1 MKLFIRS
8 ICDIISPVSEKIAL
22 KLLLTCSL
30 LTIACVQVAN
40 ANETTLH
47 LNPPQCVAIHQGQ
60 TCYVDI
66 ELQWRAPSIGK
77 YCLFSSQQ
85 SEPLRCWM
93 QSDQGQFEREIVA
106 QRNVVFFLRKEKNN
120 DVLATRELEMAWVYK
135 KSAKARSSWRMF

>member
-1 MKLFIRS
+1 
-8 ICDIISPVSEKIAL
+8 
-22 KLLLTCSL
+22 
-30 LTIACVQVAN
+30 
-40 ANETTLH
+40 
-47 LNPPQCVAIHQGQ
+47 
-60 TCYVDI
+60 
-66 ELQWRAPSIGK
+66 PSIGK